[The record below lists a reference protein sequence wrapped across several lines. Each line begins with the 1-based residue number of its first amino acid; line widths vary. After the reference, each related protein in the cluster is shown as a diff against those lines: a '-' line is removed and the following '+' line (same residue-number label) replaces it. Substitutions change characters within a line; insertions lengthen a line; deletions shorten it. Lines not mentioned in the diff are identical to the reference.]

1 METFHLLIDMEHSV
15 FVCVREGVTLCMCES
30 LIDMA

>member
-15 FVCVREGVTLCMCES
+15 FVSARVRGLPMCEG